1 MCGTLA
7 TARPLK
13 LSTFCERTAYGR
25 KKAFSTSLKG
35 LGVLCLSGIRMELH
49 ELSPGF
55 NEGREAEQ
63 RPHIV

>member
-13 LSTFCERTAYGR
+13 PSAFCERRACGR

-35 LGVLCLSGIRMELH
+35 FGLLCLSGIRMEFH
-49 ELSPGF
+49 ELRLSF
-55 NEGREAEQ
+55 DECREAEQ
-63 RPHIV
+63 RPHIA